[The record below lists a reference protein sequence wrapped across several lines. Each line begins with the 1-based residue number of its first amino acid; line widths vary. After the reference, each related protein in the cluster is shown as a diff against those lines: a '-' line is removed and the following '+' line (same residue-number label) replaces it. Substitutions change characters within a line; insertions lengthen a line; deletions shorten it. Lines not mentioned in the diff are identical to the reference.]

1 MDHPVLL
8 LLCHFT
14 HLYNNWFS
22 LESKEAIFW
31 ERQKTTCVFLR
42 IKWFEIWVIFS
53 KFFAFKKIFENNKL
67 KKYLKKKKLDFNPKI
82 NSIFW
87 WGFFFHIFPQFL
99 IKYFWKFSAFWND
112 ILAGKFKKDDIQ
124 APIFFFNIFSGF
136 FMSVQENKK
145 IAIFGIFLVWKLMK
159 THFGAKI

>member
-1 MDHPVLL
+1 MGKAENM
-8 LLCHFT
+8 CF
-14 HLYNNWFS
+14 
-22 LESKEAIFW
+22 
-31 ERQKTTCVFLR
+31 FLR

-67 KKYLKKKKLDFNPKI
+67 KKYLKKKVGFEPQNKFNI
-82 NSIFW
+82 LTRL
-87 WGFFFHIFPQFL
+87 FFHIFPQFL

-124 APIFFFNIFSGF
+124 AQFFFFNIFSGF

-145 IAIFGIFLVWKLMK
+145 KLQFLEFFSFENSWKHILARK
-159 THFGAKI
+159 FKKKVRILKKYF

>member
-1 MDHPVLL
+1 MGHPVLL

-31 ERQKTTCVFLR
+31 ERQKTCVCLR

-67 KKYLKKKKLDFNPKI
+67 KKYLKKKVGFEPQNKFNI
-82 NSIFW
+82 LTRL
-87 WGFFFHIFPQFL
+87 FFHIFPQFL

-124 APIFFFNIFSGF
+124 AQFFFFFTIFFRAFSCLF
-136 FMSVQENKK
+136 RKIKK